1 MTTTFEEQRVFV
13 AVVDAGSITAAAGQL
28 AQTTSAVSRSL
39 ARLERKL
46 DTTLLR
52 RTTRRLE
59 LTAEGETFLRHVR
72 AILAAVDAA
81 EQAISEGRQEPVGR
95 LRLNAAPTLMHHV
108 LAPLIREFRHR
119 YPRIALE
126 LDTHDRVIDLLERR
140 TDVAIRI
147 GALTDS
153 SLHARP
159 LGRSRLQL
167 LASPSYLARRG
178 IPTDTAALAEHSL
191 LGFHD
196 MAHLNRWPVADDS
209 GDDLAIQPTL
219 AASSASTL
227 RALALADQGI
237 VCLADYTTHSDRA
250 SGALVPVLAPITQDR
265 FQPIN
270 AVYYRNTPL
279 TLRIRVL
286 LDFLSERMET
296 ML

>member
-13 AVVDAGSITAAAGQL
+13 AIVDAGSITSAAGQL
-28 AQTTSAVSRSL
+28 DQTTSAVSRSL

-46 DTTLLR
+46 DATLLR

-59 LTAEGETFLRHVR
+59 VTAEGEAFLRHVR
-72 AILAAVDAA
+72 LILAAVDAA
-81 EQAISEGRQEPVGR
+81 EQAVAQGRQEPVGR
-95 LRLNAAPTLMHHV
+95 LRVNAAPTFMQHV
-108 LAPLIREFRHR
+108 LARLIGDFRR
-119 YPRIALE
+119 LYPKIVLE

-147 GALTDS
+147 GTLTDS

-159 LGRSRLQL
+159 LGQSRLQL
-167 LASPSYLARRG
+167 LASPGYLARCGAPR
-178 IPTDTAALAEHSL
+178 DTAALAEHSL

-196 MAHLNRWPVADDS
+196 MAHLNRWPVAD
-209 GDDLAIQPTL
+209 GKGHDLLIRPTL

-250 SGALVPVLAPITQDR
+250 SAELVPVLAPITQDR
-265 FQPIN
+265 FQAIN

-279 TLRIRVL
+279 TLRIRLL
-286 LDFLSERMET
+286 LDFLSEHMGP